1 MEELWRAADNAKL
14 FDPADRSIRN
24 RGNVAMHDF
33 FSEILRAADP
43 PAQNLVEIGC
53 AQSKWLP
60 YFAKVHNLSVA
71 GLDYSEIGCAR
82 ARALLR
88 HAECRGD
95 IFQADIFDTPLS
107 FVRASMSSCRWGLS
121 NISPIRRAQFAPV
134 PRS

>member
-1 MEELWRAADNAKL
+1 MTSQDRRPPLTDRSYWEELWQAADNAKL

-43 PAQNLVEIGC
+43 PAQSLVEIGC

-71 GLDYSEIGCAR
+71 GLDYSNGKR
-82 ARALLR
+82 LVLTLY
-88 HAECRGD
+88 RG
-95 IFQADIFDTPLS
+95 
-107 FVRASMSSCRWGLS
+107 
-121 NISPIRRAQFAPV
+121 V
-134 PRS
+134 PG